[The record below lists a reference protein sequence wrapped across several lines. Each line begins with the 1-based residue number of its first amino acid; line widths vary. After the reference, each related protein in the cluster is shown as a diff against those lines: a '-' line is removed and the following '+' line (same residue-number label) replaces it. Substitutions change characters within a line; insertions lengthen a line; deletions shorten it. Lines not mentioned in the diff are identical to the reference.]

1 MKLFSS
7 QKNYNLPIYD
17 YSLIWTTLLLLGIGL
32 VMVYS
37 ASIEFAADRQQFQY
51 QHYYFLIRQSVYLLV
66 AFICGYITFL
76 IPVYF
81 WQRWAPYLFLIGVI
95 LLILVLTPIGL
106 ESKGGKRWIPL
117 GIANFQPT
125 EAVKLFTVMYASD
138 YVLRK
143 SKQIRTIVKGFLPM
157 LGVMILTGYLINAEP
172 DLGALIVITAIA
184 MGILFLGGLT
194 LKVIFSL
201 AILAP
206 IGVWIAIMADPY
218 RLKRIEAFANPWSSE
233 NILDGGYQI
242 TQSQMA
248 FGNGELFGVGVG
260 NSNVK
265 NLFLPEAHTD
275 FLIAII
281 GEEFGLFGVSVV
293 LGLFIFLVIR
303 MFGIAKESIQNN
315 RHFAALMVQG
325 VAIWFAIQCIIN
337 IAVNL
342 GLLPT
347 KGLTL
352 PLLSFGGSSILV
364 SIIAIAIVLR
374 IDHENRTN
382 LRGQHYNR

>member
-7 QKNYNLPIYD
+7 QKSYNLPIYD
-17 YSLIWTTLLLLGIGL
+17 YSLIWVALLLLGIGL

-37 ASIEFAADRQQFQY
+37 ASIDVAAGQQKYQY
-51 QHYYFLIRQSVYLLV
+51 QHYYFLVRQSAYLLI

-81 WQRWAPYLFLIGVI
+81 WQRWAPHLFLIGLI
-95 LLILVLTPIGL
+95 LLILVLLVGL
-106 ESKGGKRWIPL
+106 ERNGSQRWLSL
-117 GIANFQPT
+117 GVLNLQPT
-125 EAVKLFTVMYASD
+125 ELVKLFTVMYASD

-143 SKQIRTIVKGFLPM
+143 SKQMRTIVKGFLPM
-157 LGVMILTGYLINAEP
+157 LGVMIFTGILVILEP

-194 LKVIFSL
+194 LRVILSL

-206 IGVWIAIMADPY
+206 FGVWIAIMQAPY
-218 RLKRIEAFANPWSSE
+218 RLKRILAFTDPWSAE
-233 NILDGGYQI
+233 HRLAGGYQL
-242 TQSQMA
+242 TQAQMA
-248 FGNGELFGVGVG
+248 FGNGEFFGVGVG
-260 NSNVK
+260 NSAAK
-265 NLFLPEAHTD
+265 LEFLPEAHTD
-275 FLIAII
+275 FLMAII
-281 GEEFGLFGVSVV
+281 GEEFGLLGVSIVIS
-293 LGLFIFLVIR
+293 LFAFLIIR
-303 MFGIAKESIQNN
+303 MFGIAKESIKNN
-315 RHFAALMVQG
+315 RHFAALMAQG
-325 VAIWFAIQCIIN
+325 VAIWFSIQCTIN

-342 GLLPT
+342 GLFPT

-374 IDHENRTN
+374 IDHENRRN
-382 LRGQHYNR
+382 LRGQHYNK